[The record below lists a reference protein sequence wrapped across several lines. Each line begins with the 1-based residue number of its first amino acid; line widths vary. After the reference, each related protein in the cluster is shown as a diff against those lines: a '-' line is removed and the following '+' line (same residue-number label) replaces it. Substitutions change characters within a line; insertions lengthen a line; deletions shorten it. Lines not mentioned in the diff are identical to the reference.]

1 MRYWRRNYGIRSND
15 FIKGVIAGITAYAI
29 NKNGRQLVGSYETP
43 LKEEIEAV
51 REQLGWREEK
61 A

>member
-15 FIKGVIAGITAYAI
+15 FIEGVIAGITAYAT
-29 NKNGRQLVGSYETP
+29 NRNGRQLVGRYEAP